1 MSKIIPESKII
12 SVQHKS
18 LIGAISGNDK
28 SRKKEGAGTSTFSQ
42 MSVSDKKIRTLERN
56 RNISPAPFQ
65 IDSTDTEDEL
75 ELVVGRHNI
84 SKLKSKNNKHSKID
98 KEEHQQQPNKNNN
111 AMART
116 VSQEIRSAFS
126 LTTEFKT

>member
-18 LIGAISGNDK
+18 LIGAVSGNENNKSSGVIDK
-28 SRKKEGAGTSTFSQ
+28 SKKTGSFSQ

-75 ELVVGRHNI
+75 EVVVG
-84 SKLKSKNNKHSKID
+84 SVQLKKSKIKNKTSGPMDSEETAKNSNN
-98 KEEHQQQPNKNNN
+98 
-111 AMART
+111 MART

>member
-18 LIGAISGNDK
+18 LIGAKSGNDK
-28 SRKKEGAGTSTFSQ
+28 SRKKEAEGGFSQ

-75 ELVVGRHNI
+75 EVI
-84 SKLKSKNNKHSKID
+84 SKLKNNNKSK
-98 KEEHQQQPNKNNN
+98 KSGSTEKQEQQTIKNSD
-111 AMART
+111 MART
-116 VSQEIRSAFS
+116 ISQEIRSAFS

>member
-28 SRKKEGAGTSTFSQ
+28 SRKKEGAGGTSSFSQ

-75 ELVVGRHNI
+75 EVI
-84 SKLKSKNNKHSKID
+84 SKLKNNNKNKKSGSTEKQ
-98 KEEHQQQPNKNNN
+98 EQPIKNSDN
-111 AMART
+111 MTRT
-116 VSQEIRSAFS
+116 ISQEIRSAFS

>member
-18 LIGAISGNDK
+18 LIGAIENSDK
-28 SRKKEGAGTSTFSQ
+28 SRKGGGGTRASFSQ

-75 ELVVGRHNI
+75 EVNLHNI
-84 SKLKSKNNKHSKID
+84 SKLKNKNQIKATDKENPVKNNSSKND
-98 KEEHQQQPNKNNN
+98 T
-111 AMART
+111 MART
-116 VSQEIRSAFS
+116 VSQEIRSAFA